1 MKDMT
6 ELIDRYLA
14 VWNEPDAAKR
24 DVAVAEIWRVDAFAA
39 SAASQ
44 YAGREAIA
52 GRVTRTYEDFV
63 AKQGFVFRAVGDP
76 DVHHEAMRIRWEM
89 APAAGGPAVSG
100 GVQFLILDAEGRV
113 RYDYQFIDF

>member
-1 MKDMT
+1 MT
-6 ELIDRYLA
+6 WLVDRYIA

-76 DVHHEAMRIRWEM
+76 DVHHEAMRIRWQM
-89 APAAGGPAVSG
+89 APAGGGPAVSG
-100 GVQFLILDAEGRV
+100 GVQLLILDAEGRV

>member
-1 MKDMT
+1 MT

-39 SAASQ
+39 SPASQ

-52 GRVTRTYEDFV
+52 GR
-63 AKQGFVFRAVGDP
+63 
-76 DVHHEAMRIRWEM
+76 
-89 APAAGGPAVSG
+89 
-100 GVQFLILDAEGRV
+100 
-113 RYDYQFIDF
+113 

>member
-1 MKDMT
+1 MT
-6 ELIDRYLA
+6 ELIDRYIA

-89 APAAGGPAVSG
+89 APSGGGPAVSG